1 LLRPIL
7 FGEVAGKDLARTL
20 RDIADQEVTFPDGTR
35 RKPPL
40 STLKRKWKLYQKAGF
55 DALARRPRNDR
66 GRSRK
71 HKPEI
76 IQRAVDLKKDQPL
89 RSDDA
94 INQFLK
100 DQFKKTIP
108 KSTLYRYLKAK
119 GATRLKLGISKTK
132 VRCRWTREET
142 NALWLGDFEHGPYVT
157 DHTAEANQARP
168 VPTRLS
174 AFIDCHSRYIVSA
187 RYYYFENF
195 DVLIDTLLRA
205 WQIHGASRELY
216 VDNGKVYHATA
227 LQSACY
233 RLNIKLL
240 HRPPREPQ
248 PGGLIERFFHTL
260 QTQFEAEVR
269 AGDLLTLEKLNRS
282 FSAWLETR
290 YHERTHSET
299 GQSPRRRY
307 EQGEKFQRQVDIQKA
322 IELFMTRLPRT
333 VHRTHCDVQVEK
345 RYFLVTD
352 LGLRGDQVEVR
363 FDPYAPLDRVL
374 LYSKEGVYLGK
385 ALRYERERG
394 AHPQTSLPTAPTK
407 PKHDYLEL
415 LTRQHDEQLAQRAQ
429 GIDYRRAMEPRTWP
443 FSEFVKT
450 LAELLA
456 RTGGAAAFNADE
468 LEFLS
473 QLTRGLEIDELLL
486 RQACAQAVEKTL
498 PGVAQQLQ
506 RLTDARRANRCD
518 PRANDPA
525 SELPPTDR
533 SEP

>member
-1 LLRPIL
+1 
-7 FGEVAGKDLARTL
+7 
-20 RDIADQEVTFPDGTR
+20 
-35 RKPPL
+35 
-40 STLKRKWKLYQKAGF
+40 
-55 DALARRPRNDR
+55 
-66 GRSRK
+66 
-71 HKPEI
+71 
-76 IQRAVDLKKDQPL
+76 
-89 RSDDA
+89 
-94 INQFLK
+94 
-100 DQFKKTIP
+100 
-108 KSTLYRYLKAK
+108 
-119 GATRLKLGISKTK
+119 
-132 VRCRWTREET
+132 
-142 NALWLGDFEHGPYVT
+142 
-157 DHTAEANQARP
+157 

-187 RYYYFENF
+187 RYYYSENF
-195 DVLIDTLLRA
+195 DVLIDTLLRG
-205 WQIHGASRELY
+205 WQIHGASREMYL
-216 VDNGKVYHATA
+216 DNGKVYHATA
-227 LQSACY
+227 LKAVCY

-240 HRPPREPQ
+240 HRPPYEPQ
-248 PGGLIERFFHTL
+248 PGGLIERFFHTV

-269 AGDLLTLEKLNRS
+269 AGDLLTLEKLNRA

-290 YHERTHSET
+290 YHERIHSET

-322 IELFMTRLPRT
+322 IELFMTRVPRT

-374 LYSKEGVYLGK
+374 LYSTEGVYLGK
-385 ALRYERERG
+385 AMRYERERG
-394 AHPQTSLPTAPTK
+394 AHPQPPQPAGPTK

-429 GIDYRRAMEPRTWP
+429 GIDYRRAMEPRAWP

-450 LAELLA
+450 LAELLG

-473 QLTRGLEIDELLL
+473 KLTRCLEIDERLL

-498 PGVAQQLQ
+498 PRVAQQLQ
-506 RLTDARRANRCD
+506 RLSDARRAD
-518 PRANDPA
+518 PSGPCANGDS
-525 SELPPTDR
+525 SELPPGER
-533 SEP
+533 SES